1 MEMLKSAKSTSQDEE
16 LDDDGDFVIK
26 KETSTANKGIM
37 LIPDNNSSKFLLFTV
52 LNASPRYKT
61 FRNVSAGGLRI
72 KVDGN
77 SSDQKA
83 NTPRSKHSA
92 TEQRRRSKINDR
104 QAFLLLFNLQ
114 FVRLSVG
121 Q

>member
-1 MEMLKSAKSTSQDEE
+1 MLKSAKSTSQDEE

-26 KETSTANKGIM
+26 KETSTANKGIICYAHTKQQFFQ
-37 LIPDNNSSKFLLFTV
+37 L
-52 LNASPRYKT
+52 SPHNKT
-61 FRNVSAGGLRI
+61 FRNVFVGGLRI

-104 QAFLLLFNLQ
+104 QVFLLLFNSE
-114 FVRLSVG
+114 FVSLSVNYCC
-121 Q
+121 QTELLC